1 MARPVGDFEV
11 KVKLRSEVTTIEEY
25 EYDEYGNVLKKT
37 TKVVDSAVRPE
48 AALSDEMLL
57 FSEWLDANGYMRD
70 DAHPKKTH
78 EDIVNDYLN
87 RKD

>member
-1 MARPVGDFEV
+1 MARPVGDYEV
-11 KVKLRSEVTTIEEY
+11 KVKLRSEVVITEEY
-25 EYDEYGNVLKKT
+25 EYNENGQVAKKT
-37 TKVVDSAVRPE
+37 TKTVDAAVRPE
-48 AALSDEMLL
+48 AALADEMLL

-78 EDIVNDYLN
+78 EDIVTDYLN